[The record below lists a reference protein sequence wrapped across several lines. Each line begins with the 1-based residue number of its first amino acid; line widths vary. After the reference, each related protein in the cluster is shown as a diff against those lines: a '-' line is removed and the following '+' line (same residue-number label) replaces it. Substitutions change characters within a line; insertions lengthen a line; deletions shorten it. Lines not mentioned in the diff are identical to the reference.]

1 MSKINHLLKRKA
13 NQIAN
18 SRVSAL
24 TLAELAMFWQ
34 SEFGELPR
42 SRSELV
48 RVSLDLF
55 AELLR
60 TQNKVMEVRDVSSAM
75 TILENLGLRT
85 DDKRVRKA
93 LIKSLSADFTRT
105 EDGIDKGLIDP
116 DDDVVKQAQRIL
128 SGNLSETVE
137 TLEEA
142 QARRKKESLDFKEQM
157 NPTVNK

>member
-93 LIKSLSADFTRT
+93 LIASLSADFTGT
-105 EDGIDKGLIDP
+105 EDGIDSGLITAQ
-116 DDDVVKQAQRIL
+116 DDIVKQAQKIL
-128 SGNLSETVE
+128 NEGLKEKVE
-137 TLEEA
+137 TFEEA
-142 QARRKKESLDFKEQM
+142 EKRRKKESLEIKRQM
-157 NPTVNK
+157 DSTVNK